1 MHWDHKLIR
10 LSDIE
15 SLKKENITIDS
26 VTKDFNEISE
36 KTINLKNKIENEINK
51 INELYEKIL
60 NDLTQS
66 FLIKHEKLIKEEND
80 LKENLQNEVT
90 KIKEKLENYLS
101 ESNNEI
107 KISERIKKGIQKMEN
122 EENNMIKLLSYVS
135 KINKTQKNMN
145 KLFQNLMKNIKINYE
160 KDKNNIKYEEYYFN
174 GLFIPKNIEFKD
186 VTTSSLNIKWQ
197 IDNINIINIDK
208 NKIKYRVEMRKEN
221 EKFKSIYEGNNT
233 NYLVNNLIKNTN
245 YEFRIC
251 SIYNDLNGEWTEIQ
265 KIKTLNYFIDS
276 IILKESK
283 RENEFIEKII
293 EWTGYNKFELLFR
306 GTRDGMT
313 GTVYHNKCNNQSPTI
328 LLYKNE
334 NGYINGGYT
343 SFPWSSDDSYHSAPD
358 SFLFTLTNIYNI
370 NPTKFPSKN
379 DQYEVYHYSNHGPA
393 FGSGID
399 LGICNDMLN
408 KGGWSYFP
416 YTYQDSSG
424 KGRSIFTGKDNNN
437 DTEFKIKEIEIF
449 KLYK

>member
-1 MHWDHKLIR
+1 
-10 LSDIE
+10 
-15 SLKKENITIDS
+15 
-26 VTKDFNEISE
+26 
-36 KTINLKNKIENEINK
+36 
-51 INELYEKIL
+51 
-60 NDLTQS
+60 
-66 FLIKHEKLIKEEND
+66 
-80 LKENLQNEVT
+80 
-90 KIKEKLENYLS
+90 
-101 ESNNEI
+101 
-107 KISERIKKGIQKMEN
+107 
-122 EENNMIKLLSYVS
+122 
-135 KINKTQKNMN
+135 
-145 KLFQNLMKNIKINYE
+145 
-160 KDKNNIKYEEYYFN
+160 
-174 GLFIPKNIEFKD
+174 
-186 VTTSSLNIKWQ
+186 
-197 IDNINIINIDK
+197 
-208 NKIKYRVEMRKEN
+208 MRKEN

-251 SIYNDLNGEWTEIQ
+251 SIYNDLIGEWTEIQ

-313 GTVYHNKCNNQSPTI
+313 HTVYHNKCNNQSPTI

-343 SFPWSSDDSYHSAPD
+343 SFPWSSDNSYHSAPD

-370 NPTKFPSKN
+370 KPTKFVSKN
-379 DQYEVYHYSNHGPA
+379 DQKEVGHVSNYGPI
-393 FGSGID
+393 FGDGND
-399 LGICNDMLN
+399 LGICNKILN
-408 KGGWSYFP
+408 DGGWSKFP

-437 DTEFKIKEIEIF
+437 DYEFKIKEIEIF